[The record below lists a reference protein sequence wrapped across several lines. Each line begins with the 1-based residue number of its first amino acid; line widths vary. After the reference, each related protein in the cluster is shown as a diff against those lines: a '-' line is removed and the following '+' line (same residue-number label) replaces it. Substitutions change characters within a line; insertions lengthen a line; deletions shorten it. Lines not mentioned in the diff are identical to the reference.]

1 MREENLLTKVKVYG
15 GQIEVLKETLNRIDP
30 AVWSYKPGPDSWSI
44 IEIVVHLA
52 DTEANMFVRL
62 RTALAEEGKTI
73 TPFDQNAWAQA
84 LDYQNQD
91 VALALEVLTVL
102 RRGNHALL
110 QRLSQDDWVRYW
122 TRSFQHPESG
132 RVTVVDWLDFNIRHV
147 EAHLRQIDRV
157 MKQYAEG
164 GTE

>member
-1 MREENLLTKVKVYG
+1 MQEENLPAKVDTYG
-15 GQIEVLKETLNRIDP
+15 AQIEILKEALNDIDP
-30 AVWSYKPGPDSWSI
+30 AVWSLKPGPDAWSI
-44 IEIVVHLA
+44 IEVIVHLA

-73 TPFDQNAWAQA
+73 TPFDQNAWAQT
-84 LDYQNQD
+84 LDYQTQD

-122 TRSFQHPESG
+122 KRSFQHPEAG
-132 RVTVVDWLDFNIRHV
+132 RVTVVDWLDLNIRHMEV
-147 EAHLRQIDRV
+147 HLRQIDRV
-157 MKQYAEG
+157 AKQYAENRN
-164 GTE
+164 